1 MYSILGS
8 FHCQS
13 KSTCVQAAGIRTVCS
28 ENACG
33 CVCLWWCVQV
43 CLPGWSVLG
52 AAGMLVG
59 TTRLT
64 LSNAL
69 IVLESSG

>member
-1 MYSILGS
+1 M
-8 FHCQS
+8 
-13 KSTCVQAAGIRTVCS
+13 
-28 ENACG
+28 
-33 CVCLWWCVQV
+33 
-43 CLPGWSVLG
+43 PGWSVLG